1 VAQIG
6 DKGVT
11 LSGGQ
16 KQRIALA
23 RAVYSSSRIVL
34 LDDCLSAVDS
44 PTAQHI
50 FERCLTGGLM
60 RGRTCVLVTHHV
72 GLTLA
77 KADFVV
83 VLRDGRVVA
92 SGPPSQVQSMALAAD
107 VAARTSDEPGDET
120 GDETESEAARGTA
133 AHKARGSGALV
144 AEEEREIGQVKWP
157 VYKYFFDA
165 AGGGV
170 FWTVA
175 IGMVVLSQALYALR
189 AYWIRTWANSGAG
202 PSAPAAPAVA
212 SVGGLWVVGAAGTST
227 PVPSTLASAGG
238 SVEYYLTVFAMLGAA
253 SVLAMLVY
261 TLILC
266 LGRIHA
272 ARRTHHDLLHR
283 IVHAKPRFFD
293 VTPLGRIMNRFSKD
307 MAAIDIEVVTAISM
321 VILNGT
327 ALLAAVG
334 AIVYATPAF
343 LVAGVA
349 IAGLVLADGKLYVR
363 ASRDLKRIESVTMSP
378 MMSLFGEI
386 IQ

>member
-107 VAARTSDEPGDET
+107 VAGRTSDEPGDEA
-120 GDETESEAARGTA
+120 EPEAARGTA
-133 AHKARGSGALV
+133 AHKAVGCGALV

-157 VYKYFFDA
+157 VYKYLFDA

-175 IGMVVLSQALYALR
+175 IGMVVLS
-189 AYWIRTWANSGAG
+189 
-202 PSAPAAPAVA
+202 
-212 SVGGLWVVGAAGTST
+212 
-227 PVPSTLASAGG
+227 
-238 SVEYYLTVFAMLGAA
+238 
-253 SVLAMLVY
+253 
-261 TLILC
+261 
-266 LGRIHA
+266 
-272 ARRTHHDLLHR
+272 
-283 IVHAKPRFFD
+283 
-293 VTPLGRIMNRFSKD
+293 
-307 MAAIDIEVVTAISM
+307 
-321 VILNGT
+321 
-327 ALLAAVG
+327 
-334 AIVYATPAF
+334 
-343 LVAGVA
+343 
-349 IAGLVLADGKLYVR
+349 
-363 ASRDLKRIESVTMSP
+363 
-378 MMSLFGEI
+378 
-386 IQ
+386 